1 MTVPPPFEEQSGMS
15 QSEPRKQR
23 CDGEPDGLS
32 LHNERL
38 AGLLRENDFESM
50 SSESILTWADSAFPS
65 GRAVLSTSFQYSGV
79 AMIHMLRKLGLK
91 IRIATVDT
99 LRLHPETYAYIREL
113 EECYGIE
120 IEKQGPDQDQ
130 VRSMV
135 ERFGEYLFF
144 DSKAKQEYCCQMRK
158 LRPHDELLKTV
169 DCWISG
175 VRRDQSAV
183 RKKNTPKAA
192 TVAEYGSPRHIFKLN
207 PMSDWT
213 EDRVRE
219 YVEKNRVP
227 VHPLYAEG
235 YRSIGCIICSTP
247 TLPGENQRAGRWRWF
262 NGKETIGE
270 EELKECGL
278 HVPMYNI

>member
-1 MTVPPPFEEQSGMS
+1 MS
-15 QSEPRKQR
+15 QAELEKQR
-23 CDGEPDGLS
+23 GDGAQDSLS
-32 LHNERL
+32 LHNEKL
-38 AGLLRENDFESM
+38 EDLLRENDFESM
-50 SSESILTWADSAFPS
+50 SAESILTWVSSAFSP
-65 GRAVLSTSFQYSGV
+65 GRAVLSTSFQYTGV
-79 AMIHMLRKLGLK
+79 AMIHMLRQLDLE

-113 EECYGIE
+113 EQHYGIE
-120 IEKQGPDQDQ
+120 IEVQRPDPEQ

-135 ERFGEYLFF
+135 DRFGEYLFF
-144 DSKAKQEYCCQMRK
+144 DSKARQEYCCQVRK

-183 RKKNTPKAA
+183 RERNTPKAT
-192 TVAEYGSPRHIFKLN
+192 TVAEYGSRRQIFKLN

-213 EDRVRE
+213 EERVRE
-219 YVEKNRVP
+219 YVAENRVP
-227 VHPLYAEG
+227 VHPLYAKG

-247 TLPGENQRAGRWRWF
+247 TLPGEDQRAGRWRWF
-262 NGKETIGE
+262 NGNETIGE

-278 HVPMYNI
+278 LVPVYNI